1 MKAEATHCVLHYVWL
16 NAHARRY
23 ADASNPV
30 EKREALRD
38 YLSELRILAALA
50 DRDNLTSHVDFRPLY
65 ELSECLHQID
75 NKELPKLLT
84 PPPRK
89 SGAPPTVRGAQHQ
102 WARASALIT
111 VLMKKFNKDED
122 EAARIAAR
130 ALEKFGR
137 PAPGRGRNAAK
148 SLKDWRD
155 KLMAGEKSEQ
165 ARTWYDNA
173 VAAANHPILWKDVT
187 ESAAIQIL
195 LDPSQFD
202 YDHKYTY

>member
-1 MKAEATHCVLHYVWL
+1 MNADPYVEL

-23 ADASNPV
+23 ADALNPV
-30 EKREALRD
+30 EKRQALRD
-38 YLSELRILAALA
+38 YLYELRTLAALVA
-50 DRDNLTSHVDFRPLY
+50 PWGTFPYADFRPLY

-75 NKELPKLLT
+75 NKEVPKLLT
-84 PPPRK
+84 PSPRK

-111 VLMKKFNKDED
+111 VLMKKFNKDEG
-122 EAARIAAR
+122 EAARITAR
-130 ALEKFGR
+130 ALKELGR
-137 PAPGRGRNAAK
+137 PAPGRGSNAAK

-173 VAAANHPILWKDVT
+173 VAAANHPLLWKDMT